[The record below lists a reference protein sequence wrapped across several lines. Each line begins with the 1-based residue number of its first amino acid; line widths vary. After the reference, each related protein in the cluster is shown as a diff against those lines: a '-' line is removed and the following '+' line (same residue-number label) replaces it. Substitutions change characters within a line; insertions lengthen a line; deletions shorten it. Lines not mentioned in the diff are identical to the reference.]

1 MSSSSDDLVSLEAVL
16 VDSADVVPAEFRDD
30 WVGYLRETVLGEIWP
45 RPTLS
50 VRDRS
55 LITIAALTALK
66 CSIELK
72 AQLRTALANGIPART
87 LYEVIFH
94 AGGYAGYGLA
104 VEALAVLKVAM
115 EEAGVAGSAAD
126 PEPVESEIAAGG
138 DLRATMDAVLD
149 LLLPKR
155 ETYVKPQTYDFA
167 PDWRMWFSLRCF
179 GDCWARPGLT
189 LIERSRVTM
198 AVVLVLGQETPL
210 RSHIGVAC
218 NLGIPREE
226 IGEQIMHLSL
236 YGGYS
241 GSVKGMQ
248 IAEEIFAEADRR
260 EPIALTLAKP
270 VGPGV

>member
-1 MSSSSDDLVSLEAVL
+1 VTGNSDELSSLEAAL
-16 VDSADVVPAEFRDD
+16 VESTDVVPDEFRDD
-30 WVGYLRETVLGEIWP
+30 WIANLREVVLGEIWA

-55 LITIAALTALK
+55 LVTIAALTALQ
-66 CSIELK
+66 SPIELK
-72 AQLRTALANGIPART
+72 AQLRGALANGISART
-87 LYEVIFH
+87 LYEVIFQ

-104 VEALAVLKVAM
+104 VEALAALKGVMA
-115 EEAGVAGSAAD
+115 EAGVAGGAVD
-126 PEPVESEIAAGG
+126 PEPVESQIPDG
-138 DLRATMDAVLD
+138 DPGARMDAVLD

-155 ETYVKPQTYDFA
+155 ETYIKSQTYDFA
-167 PDWRMWFSLRCF
+167 PDWRKWLAVRCF

-189 LIERSRVTM
+189 LVERSRVTM

-226 IGEQIMHLSL
+226 IAEQIMHLAV
-236 YGGYS
+236 YRGYS

-248 IAEEIFAEADRR
+248 IAEEIFAEADGR
-260 EPIALTLAKP
+260 EPITLALAKP
-270 VGPGV
+270 VGPA